1 MKAGWLMDFAGSFL
15 RRLAG
20 TPESPGLRCLW
31 RGMIQQNDEPDT
43 ADVSRGITNLQLTVW
58 GQAL

>member
-1 MKAGWLMDFAGSFL
+1 MTRLINFAGSFL

-20 TPESPGLRCLW
+20 TPEFRSSTFQR
-31 RGMIQQNDEPDT
+31 RGMIQQNDTPDT
-43 ADVSRGITNLQLTVW
+43 TDAARGTINLQLTVW

>member
-1 MKAGWLMDFAGSFL
+1 MTWLPNFAGSFL

-20 TPESPGLRCLW
+20 TPGFRGHTFLR
-31 RGMIQQNDEPDT
+31 RGMIQQNDTPDSV
-43 ADVSRGITNLQLTVW
+43 DVARGTINLQLTVW